1 MKNVFKGIA
10 AALGFLLLYGVVQN
24 LIGLSMQGYFYL
36 THSELRTADSF
47 AYAEQ
52 LVIFAE
58 ATIMYRSLVQFILF
72 VIVLLIYCR
81 IKNIKIAAYVKWNP
95 VSGQNYALVALLS
108 LSAIIT
114 LNFLI
119 NVLIPKE
126 LAQDAA
132 NYAVMM
138 TSGGLFIN
146 ILLVVLVGPFTEELL
161 VRGLMTSRMMGRLP
175 LWAVIAVPA
184 LIFGFGHAA
193 GGMIQVIGT
202 IMTGLVMSLV
212 FVWTNSM
219 RASVLAHMLNNLV
232 AAFLPRNKIW
242 AAISEPVQF
251 VIGMVGLGITVYAGY
266 MLYKQ
271 WNKEVSR
278 QIC

>member
-1 MKNVFKGIA
+1 MKNIIKGITA
-10 AALGFLLLYGVVQN
+10 VLGFLLLYGVVQS

-36 THSELRTADSF
+36 TYNELSTADPV

-58 ATIMYRSLVQFILF
+58 ANIMYRSLVQFILF
-72 VIVLLIYCR
+72 VIVLLIYFR

-95 VSGQNYALVALLS
+95 VSGRNYALVALLS

-119 NVLIPKE
+119 NVLIQEE
-126 LAQDAA
+126 LVQDAA
-132 NYAVMM
+132 DYSVMM

-202 IMTGLVMSLV
+202 IMTGLVFSLV
-212 FVWTNSM
+212 FIWTNSL

-232 AAFLPRNKIW
+232 AAFLPWNTIW
-242 AAISEPVQF
+242 AAINVPVQF
-251 VIGMVGLGITVYAGY
+251 VIGMVGLGVTVYTGY

-271 WNKEVSR
+271 WEKEAAR